1 MSHPEHTV
9 KSRVAA
15 ISILASAVM
24 AAAKFVVGIA
34 IGSLAL
40 ISEAL
45 HSSVDLVATVITWL
59 VVRVSGKPADK
70 EHHYGHG
77 KLESL
82 SALGVIAML
91 YVLAGG
97 ILVESWSRLRE
108 GAIPPTLS
116 AIPFI
121 VLLIDI
127 GVNFWRARALH
138 RTARDTKSQALAAD
152 ALHFA
157 SDVLGSLA
165 VIAGLALSGLG
176 YAWGDAAAAIG
187 VAVVISLLG
196 LRLARST
203 VETLLDRAPEGV
215 SEKAAAAIKAVPGVV
230 GVERL
235 RVRMVGPTHFIDAIV
250 QVPRTFPIDRVDEI
264 KRKAQAAVTRAL
276 DDADLTFTA
285 VPVARDNE
293 SVRERIMVIARNSG
307 LAVHHVTVHD
317 LGGKL
322 TVSIDL
328 EVDGG
333 MELTAAHDIAQDLER
348 NIRDEFGEDVEVD
361 THIEPLEPELPHGVD
376 AAPDRVET
384 IRTALTRFAADSA
397 IHDIHSVRVRDTDAG
412 EIVNFHCHAAPSM
425 SVIEVHENVDEIE
438 RALRRAFPAVKRVI
452 SHAEPPDAQSNPAN
466 AGRVLVSDSPRRCVA
481 RVIRRWTRFIF
492 INESLTLDRPR
503 KLDSNRC
510 DSEVAGGSAE
520 LGAEDFA
527 ISFPW
532 GLKAWRA
539 HTRRARASNPIRSRD
554 WRSRSRNRPIIGS

>member
-1 MSHPEHTV
+1 MSHPEHNV

-15 ISILASAVM
+15 ISILASATM
-24 AAAKFVVGIA
+24 AVAKFVVGVA
-34 IGSLAL
+34 IGSIAL

-45 HSSVDLVATVITWL
+45 HSSVDLIATVVTWF
-59 VVRVSGKPADK
+59 VVRISGKPADE

-108 GAIPPTLS
+108 GAAPPTLS
-116 AIPFI
+116 AIPFV
-121 VLLIDI
+121 VLLVDI
-127 GVNFWRARALH
+127 AVNFWRARALH

-157 SDVLGSLA
+157 SDVLGSIA
-165 VIAGLALSGLG
+165 VIIGLALSGLG

-250 QVPRTFPIDRVDEI
+250 QVPRTYPIDRIDEI
-264 KRKAQAAVTRAL
+264 KRKAQEAVTRAL

-328 EVDGG
+328 EVDGE
-333 MELTAAHDIAQDLER
+333 MELVAAHDIAHGLER

-361 THIEPLEPELPHGVD
+361 THIEPLEPELPQGVD
-376 AAPDRVET
+376 AAPDRVEA
-384 IRTALTRFAADSA
+384 IKTALARFAADSA

-452 SHAEPPDAQSNPAN
+452 SHAEPPDAQ
-466 AGRVLVSDSPRRCVA
+466 
-481 RVIRRWTRFIF
+481 
-492 INESLTLDRPR
+492 
-503 KLDSNRC
+503 
-510 DSEVAGGSAE
+510 
-520 LGAEDFA
+520 
-527 ISFPW
+527 
-532 GLKAWRA
+532 
-539 HTRRARASNPIRSRD
+539 
-554 WRSRSRNRPIIGS
+554 

>member
-1 MSHPEHTV
+1 MTGCYTAPMSHPDHTV

-15 ISILASAVM
+15 ISIFVSAGM
-24 AAAKFVVGIA
+24 AAAKFVVGAA

-45 HSSVDLVATVITWL
+45 HSSVDVVATVITWL
-59 VVRVSGKPADK
+59 VVRVSDRPADE

-77 KLESL
+77 KFESI
-82 SALGVIAML
+82 SALGVIALL

-108 GAIPPTLS
+108 GVAPPTIS

-121 VLLIDI
+121 VLLVAIA
-127 GVNFWRARALH
+127 VNFWRARALH
-138 RTARDTKSQALAAD
+138 RAARDTKSQALAAD

-157 SDVLGSLA
+157 SDVLGSVA

-176 YAWGDAAAAIG
+176 YHWGDAAAAIG

-203 VETLLDRAPEGV
+203 VETLLDRAPEGA
-215 SEKAAAAIKAVPGVV
+215 SEKATAAIKAVPGVV

-235 RVRMVGPTHFIDAIV
+235 RVRMVGSMHFIDAIV
-250 QVPRTFPIDRVDEI
+250 QVPRTYPIDRVDEI
-264 KRKAQAAVTRAL
+264 KRNAQSAVTKAL

-285 VPVARDNE
+285 EPVARDNE

-328 EVDGG
+328 EVDGE
-333 MELTAAHDIAQDLER
+333 MELTAAHDIAQELER

-361 THIEPLEPELPHGVD
+361 THIEPLEPELPLGID
-376 AAPDRVET
+376 AAPDRVDP
-384 IRTALTRFAADSA
+384 IRTALARFAA
-397 IHDIHSVRVRDTDAG
+397 
-412 EIVNFHCHAAPSM
+412 
-425 SVIEVHENVDEIE
+425 
-438 RALRRAFPAVKRVI
+438 
-452 SHAEPPDAQSNPAN
+452 
-466 AGRVLVSDSPRRCVA
+466 
-481 RVIRRWTRFIF
+481 
-492 INESLTLDRPR
+492 
-503 KLDSNRC
+503 
-510 DSEVAGGSAE
+510 
-520 LGAEDFA
+520 
-527 ISFPW
+527 
-532 GLKAWRA
+532 
-539 HTRRARASNPIRSRD
+539 
-554 WRSRSRNRPIIGS
+554 